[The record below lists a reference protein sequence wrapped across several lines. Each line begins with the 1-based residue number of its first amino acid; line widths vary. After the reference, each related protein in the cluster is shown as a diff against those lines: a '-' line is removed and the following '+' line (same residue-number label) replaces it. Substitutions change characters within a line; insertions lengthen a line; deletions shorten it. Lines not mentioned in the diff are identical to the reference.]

1 MKALILL
8 TEKTAPA
15 VRLCIWAM
23 AGIAG
28 AALAFMAAITAVDVI
43 ARTLKLAVPGAYD
56 LVGIAGAIT
65 VAGAVPLT
73 KAVKGHVAIEYFYHR
88 AGRRGRH
95 VMDTLSRLLMLA
107 FFSVM
112 AWQCFTYGLL
122 FLEANEVTP
131 TLYLPVFWIPW
142 VIGLSCILTAF
153 VTLYHLAHPGRPMIA
168 IHAETGKETAQ

>member
-1 MKALILL
+1 MKALFLF

-28 AALAFMAAITAVDVI
+28 AALVFMAVITAVDVL
-43 ARTLKLAVPGAYD
+43 ARVVKLTVPGAYD

-65 VAGAVPLT
+65 VAGAIPLT

-88 AGRRGRH
+88 AGYRGRF
-95 VMDTLSRLLMLA
+95 VMDTVSRLLMLA
-107 FFSVM
+107 FFCVM
-112 AWQCFTYGLL
+112 AWQCFSYGIL

-142 VIGLSCILTAF
+142 VIALSCILTAF
-153 VTLYHLAHPGRPMIA
+153 VTLYHLTHPGRPMIA
-168 IHAETGKETAQ
+168 IHAEADKEAAQ